1 MVHHI
6 TVENVYCSSLT
17 LVLLLK
23 LLTRFTGLAQA
34 LCSTEEADS
43 GGNSSATL
51 NICPLCRHT
60 EQEFGYSFPCELLK
74 QLHTTL
80 SHCCLPSGVW
90 KLASCR
96 SSFFGDENFW
106 ALGYQHKLKSERR
119 VINLPSC

>member
-51 NICPLCRHT
+51 NICPPLQAHRA
-60 EQEFGYSFPCELLK
+60 
-74 QLHTTL
+74 
-80 SHCCLPSGVW
+80 GVW
-90 KLASCR
+90 VLIS
-96 SSFFGDENFW
+96 
-106 ALGYQHKLKSERR
+106 L
-119 VINLPSC
+119 